1 MKKIKNGGHKLA
13 LTVNRKNHKKVNTA
27 ICKENS
33 ETGHPWFTSTC
44 FFFFSIAD
52 QRFNSNYLIIINAN
66 EILIT
71 STINTN

>member
-44 FFFFSIAD
+44 FFSIAD

-71 STINTN
+71 TTINTN